1 MLSEKNNKTIQ
12 EKAKS
17 EKSSAIT
24 HAVLIGFLIGIIIYS
39 IVVNTM
45 GFFTLISLY
54 FIYKLIENS
63 KKNIAY
69 RTVKRTK
76 FKVKDCEYL

>member
-39 IVVNTM
+39 IVVNSV
-45 GFFTLISLY
+45 GFFTLIPLY

-63 KKNIAY
+63 KKNKA
-69 RTVKRTK
+69 
-76 FKVKDCEYL
+76 